1 MGYDLGLFEGNEDE
15 IVDDLICPICKGVL
29 ENPLYA
35 PNCEHAF
42 CEECISE
49 WLNQHQNCP
58 LDRQPLLLRDMKP
71 IPRIMKNLLGKLRVK
86 CENAEHGCEAIVRLD
101 NLVEHSAQCEFNPK
115 RPIPCES
122 CEMEIPKNQIKNH
135 NCIRDLRK
143 QVLDLQTRVE
153 SLEKDKQEQNTRHN
167 RDISRLA
174 RMIEQSSSHR
184 SILQINNRLVEEQIL
199 RWSES
204 LSSARVT
211 RWGGVISTP
220 DSVLQRIIRRSL
232 DESGCPQHIV
242 SDLIENAHER
252 KWPGG
257 LATLE
262 TRQLNRRYY
271 DDYVT
276 KRIPGKQAVVVLQCE
291 NGHMPTDM
299 ISDPGIVMIFA
310 HGVEDV

>member
-1 MGYDLGLFEGNEDE
+1 MYGLCF
-15 IVDDLICPICKGVL
+15 
-29 ENPLYA
+29 
-35 PNCEHAF
+35 
-42 CEECISE
+42 
-49 WLNQHQNCP
+49 
-58 LDRQPLLLRDMKP
+58 
-71 IPRIMKNLLGKLRVK
+71 RVK

-143 QVLDLQTRVE
+143 QGKNERILQLFMTRILVLDLQTRVE

-220 DSVLQRIIRRSL
+220 
-232 DESGCPQHIV
+232 G
-242 SDLIENAHER
+242 
-252 KWPGG
+252 
-257 LATLE
+257 
-262 TRQLNRRYY
+262 
-271 DDYVT
+271 
-276 KRIPGKQAVVVLQCE
+276 
-291 NGHMPTDM
+291 
-299 ISDPGIVMIFA
+299 
-310 HGVEDV
+310 